1 MAPPTCEESWCHKCA
16 STIPM
21 APGLHILIDSRARVH
36 QYYPAALIPA
46 PFHVDDHQGTGV
58 LEHKREFA
66 QCCSDEGIKWGQV
79 LYASSPGRSI
89 PRPVFIGIQLHFSFV
104 SESQLD
110 FMSFVHAAT
119 DRSIRMQQRWA
130 SFSLLQICAANMS
143 SNVYPSSAPPHFF
156 RGTASIPLYS
166 LRPLK
171 HIYYVSGHGIALTFS
186 FLAIS
191 IRVAAPD
198 GSGGH
203 LRKVLT
209 PDQTAAWGL
218 EGLSELQITELE
230 DRHPPRRVNAFISS
244 IGG

>member
-89 PRPVFIGIQLHFSFV
+89 PRPVFIGISVALFLCVGGCNPCIATAITLIGNNYGPVYTHATAMGFFFSV
-104 SESQLD
+104 
-110 FMSFVHAAT
+110 AN
-119 DRSIRMQQRWA
+119 
-130 SFSLLQICAANMS
+130 CAANMS

-156 RGTASIPLYS
+156 RG
-166 LRPLK
+166 
-171 HIYYVSGHGIALTFS
+171 HGIALTFS
-186 FLAIS
+186 FLAIVGVSILKVSNSHENARRQS
-191 IRVAAPD
+191 IR
-198 GSGGH
+198 GCC
-203 LRKVLT
+203 T
-209 PDQTAAWGL
+209 
-218 EGLSELQITELE
+218 
-230 DRHPPRRVNAFISS
+230 
-244 IGG
+244 